1 MKKTI
6 ILFIYFLI
14 PLSFT
19 TLNCDLSAQNKGL
32 EQNKGVNFQELTLQ
46 DALKKIKDAKKG
58 PKLIFMDCYTSWCGP
73 CKEMTNNVF
82 PQEVCGTFFNANF
95 VNVKFDMEKG
105 EGLEIAKRY
114 AVAVYPTFLILDA
127 HGNEVNRVIGS
138 DKAESFIEKVKIAMD
153 PANSP
158 KAKYEAY
165 LNNKSSENLFAYINA
180 LRSSYKNAELNS
192 FINEVFFSLK
202 PAEKYCEAIWG
213 ALISPTGAMSNS
225 NSDIFKY
232 VITNRFEA
240 EKFITKSNLDNHLLK
255 TFKVYFMRYI
265 SGNMPDDLIQAYER
279 NLICANALF
288 SSDFGIEY
296 LIKMASLKNSNKTDE
311 LFRMLDY
318 RTISRGTPLDLEMIE
333 KSFSENRNLTP
344 EQKALVAKYF
354 EGKQVVLA
362 RDAEYAKRSA
372 ERLNAATK

>member
-1 MKKTI
+1 MKKI
-6 ILFIYFLI
+6 AIVIMSILFCGGLI
-14 PLSFT
+14 SQGSGLQ
-19 TLNCDLSAQNKGL
+19 AQNKVG

-95 VNVKFDMEKG
+95 VNVKFDMEKD

-127 HGNEVNRVIGS
+127 DGNEVNRVIGS

-202 PAEKYCEAIWG
+202 PAERYSEAIWG
-213 ALISPTGAMSNS
+213 ALVSPVGAMSNS

-265 SGNMPDDLIQAYER
+265 SGNMPKELLPALER
-279 NLICANALF
+279 NLVCANALF
-288 SSDFGIEY
+288 TGDFGMEY
-296 LIKMASLKNSNKTDE
+296 LLRMVSLKDRNQMDD

-318 RTISRGTPLDLEMIE
+318 RAISRGNSLDLEMIE
-333 KSFSENRNLTP
+333 KSCSENRNLTP
-344 EQKALVAKYF
+344 EQKTLVAKYF
-354 EGKQVVLA
+354 EGKQAILV
-362 RDAEYAKRSA
+362 RDADYAKRSA
-372 ERLNAATK
+372 ERLNASAK